1 MQNQELY
8 QYQDELSH
16 LKQHGQ
22 TMCFYQRRQYLLQ
35 TERSRDIYLNQCKL
49 YEDIFNLTMERLSH
63 SIQVP
68 FTSDQYARQLS
79 EY

>member
-1 MQNQELY
+1 
-8 QYQDELSH
+8 
-16 LKQHGQ
+16 
-22 TMCFYQRRQYLLQ
+22 FYQRRQYLLQ

>member
-1 MQNQELY
+1 
-8 QYQDELSH
+8 
-16 LKQHGQ
+16 
-22 TMCFYQRRQYLLQ
+22 FYQRRQYLLQ

-68 FTSDQYARQLS
+68 FTNHDTRQRYLKHHHDLEKRS
-79 EY
+79 NDLQDKIIEQHNIL